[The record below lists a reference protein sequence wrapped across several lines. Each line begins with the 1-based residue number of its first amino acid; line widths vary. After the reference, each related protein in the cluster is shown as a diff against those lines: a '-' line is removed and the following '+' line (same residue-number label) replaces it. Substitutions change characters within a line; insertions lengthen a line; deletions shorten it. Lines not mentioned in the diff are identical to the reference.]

1 MYKHTKNVN
10 TYYFGEIGVQVD
22 NNGTIAECRERG
34 FALLERQRDF
44 LENQVFLGS
53 YDEEWSLRK
62 VLRRFIWH
70 DRIHAKAMYRMALKT
85 FGTGAVPNI
94 FSLSLIHIYHRRGE
108 EGTQKVGQNRG
119 GLRQQAAHGQDVQDT
134 DDHRAHQ
141 QADRRTQNVDKR
153 HSRQHVHRH
162 QIHNAADQHVDDR
175 PTGVEM
181 CIRDRYMAAASSL
194 RTVSAT

>member
-85 FGTGAVPNI
+85 FGTGAVPEHI
-94 FSLSLIHIYHRRGE
+94 LLSGQMKRAMPLNLRSRR
-108 EGTQKVGQNRG
+108 
-119 GLRQQAAHGQDVQDT
+119 A
-134 DDHRAHQ
+134 
-141 QADRRTQNVDKR
+141 
-153 HSRQHVHRH
+153 
-162 QIHNAADQHVDDR
+162 
-175 PTGVEM
+175 
-181 CIRDRYMAAASSL
+181 CI
-194 RTVSAT
+194 SAT